1 MTTIIKL
8 RRDTA
13 ANWTS
18 ENPILAAG
26 EPGLETDTL
35 RLKYGDGANTWAN
48 LSYQSVANATFATN
62 ATNATNANVANI
74 ANLVAVANVSGI
86 GNIAVINLD
95 GNAANALRGNG
106 SFGPVDSAG
115 TNITNGLTEVS
126 IPTANGNVIINVD
139 DGAAE
144 WTFDNIGTLTTPGD
158 ITLAGDIT
166 GSAAANTLILKAQPT
181 TDTYIQLNSIVDSTV
196 SIAANLDI
204 ITDSSNTAQTWTFDT
219 AGNLTLPGNTFA
231 VNYANGSAV
240 TLGGGNA
247 TFLGYNYTIGNAE
260 VAGEFVIS
268 NTNPANVGTFSINPV
283 DNANVNVENLLGYVS
298 NNKLITTICDD
309 QSRQATYNINSV
321 ETVTISY
328 NGYRAVYSKLY
339 DDDPAFCKIGFYQDT
354 STASVITRPDTD
366 DDEFTVNINGGTSTL
381 LGLAIIYTENSSFV
395 PSNANL
401 LEYFEHFVDNIITPA
416 AGNITDLR
424 TNFYDEIANT
434 TAIISSWGEDPYNLN
449 FYDNATNS
457 IYTSVVPTT
466 TSGSGIDFTA
476 NVVIAGDGTYRVIS
490 YVGGSGF
497 NTSETITFDGTLFD
511 GITVTNDLVLT
522 ITSVS
527 SGVVTGFTIAGTN
540 PGEWPTNFI
549 SDGGSDQYDTGNF
562 LKTNQQNPVPY
573 NDGNISNSGAFGG
586 NDWFVGYA
594 YGQFIFFGDNTGTPV
609 GIFGTFGET
618 GSDGD
623 GTRITG
629 YLNPPLYYTFN
640 VNSVLDYNAN
650 LSFANG
656 SFTLSYDIAG
666 PNLGSIIFNNDRTI
680 SVTSGDLI
688 LNAPDDI
695 NIEPTDDLRLYGGDK
710 QTSGAIGGDVF
721 VYGGIG
727 GSAFNAGND
736 SAGSGGRVEVFGGD
750 AGYDDGNTALG
761 SSGGYVQLRGG
772 TGSGNGT
779 GGYVEITGGQGY
791 NSGSGGNVTI
801 NGGTG
806 PAQSAYGNV
815 TVNVGSYDWNFGN
828 DGNLTLPEG
837 GIVHETSIPFGG
849 LEGNTIAFKPSGGTN
864 ADQQLLIYPTAGQDF
879 NHLHLTSGNL
889 YNTELFLGNDDFY
902 VKLANTGNIVI
913 NTNDSTGNVGT
924 WTFNTAG
931 NLILPQLTT
940 ISDESEIGTT
950 LTVGAPPTV
959 IVISGADFSAVNTT
973 YTKTSAAT
981 PTWEPAG
988 YNPATDPYIEF
999 SGGEYGIFA
1008 PSFGQAL
1015 YVNTGT
1021 LNKPLTQ
1028 WNINPPLGSI
1038 APTAVYT
1045 YGTPGPDWI
1054 FGADGNLT
1062 LPGNMILAGNT
1073 NLLGSDAALI
1083 KSNNGLPL
1091 LSLSTG
1097 ANSSVTSIWLE
1108 NYGDI
1113 GNSNIAAIY
1122 TPLPGTGTVRIV
1134 AGTNGANINI
1144 WDFAT
1149 DGALT
1154 LPANSIIQS
1163 VANNAGDG
1171 SGLSTLNLY
1180 PDNSTGDDRYLIID
1194 PTGPNHIHIRAGGA
1208 QDASNVLL
1216 YLGGEQAYVQIDD
1229 AVHEVQ
1235 IGSYDN
1241 ANATSYYWR
1250 FENDGQLT
1258 IPGNLVASGAS
1269 PAPTLS
1275 GFSSLSAADEIVVG
1289 SNAVV
1294 LTTSG
1299 DVSATGN
1306 ISAVNI
1312 GNISSITLDGN
1323 VSNVLTGNGTFVTL
1337 PVINANTV
1345 IWSTAPVSNVAAGN
1359 VGEAAYDS
1367 GGNLYI
1373 CVSANTWSKFTGT
1386 TSW

>member
-18 ENPILAAG
+18 ENPILADG

-35 RLKYGDGANTWAN
+35 AMKFGDGVTTWAN
-48 LSYQSVANATFATN
+48 LEYQAVGNATFATN
-62 ATNATNANVANI
+62 ATTANV

-86 GNIAVINLD
+86 GNIATINLD
-95 GNAANALRGNG
+95 GNVSNVLRGNG
-106 SFGPVDSAG
+106 TWGADQTNYSNNNVANYLPTYTGNITAGNISITGNITATQFVGNGSQLTNLPAG

-126 IPTANGNVIINVD
+126 IPSANGNVIINVD
-139 DGAAE
+139 DGSAE
-144 WTFDNIGTLTTPGD
+144 WQFKSDGSLNFPYSHKIATGEGDMIVESPGGL
-158 ITLAGDIT
+158 TLAKTDGNTFTWDSVIGVTNDVTISTNIQNIAYQWQFGD
-166 GSAAANTLILKAQPT
+166 
-181 TDTYIQLNSIVDSTV
+181 D
-196 SIAANLDI
+196 
-204 ITDSSNTAQTWTFDT
+204 
-219 AGNLTLPGNTFA
+219 GNLTLPGNTFA
-231 VNYANGSAV
+231 VNYANGTQVS
-240 TLGGGNA
+240 LGGGNA

-260 VAGEFVIS
+260 VSGEFVIS

-298 NNKLITTICDD
+298 NSKLVTTICDN
-309 QSRQATYNINSV
+309 QSRQVTYDINSIS
-321 ETVTISY
+321 TITASY
-328 NGYRAVYSKLY
+328 NGYKAVYSKLY

-354 STASVITRPDTD
+354 SVALVTTQTDTN
-366 DDEFTVNINGGTSTL
+366 DDEFTVNIDSGTSTL

-401 LEYFEHFVDNIITPA
+401 LEYVEHFVDNIITPA

-457 IYTSVVPTT
+457 IYTNLAPTT

-497 NTSETITFDGTLFD
+497 NTSETITFVGTLFS

-562 LKTNQQNPVPY
+562 LKTNQQTPVPY
-573 NDGNISNSGAFGG
+573 NDGEISNSGAFGG

-594 YGQFIFFGDNTGTPV
+594 YGQFIFFGDNTGGDV
-609 GIFGTFGET
+609 NNFGTFGET
-618 GSDGD
+618 GSDGS

-650 LSFANG
+650 LSFASG

-666 PNLGSIIFNNDRTI
+666 PNVGSITFNNNRTI

-695 NIEPTDDLRLYGGDK
+695 TIEPNDDLRLYGGDK
-710 QTSGAIGGDVF
+710 QTSDTQGGDVL

-727 GSAFNAGND
+727 GPAFNAGND
-736 SAGSGGRVEVFGGD
+736 SAGSGGIVQILGGN
-750 AGYDDGNTALG
+750 AGNDDGNTTLG
-761 SSGGYVQLRGG
+761 ASGGYVQLRGG
-772 TGSGNGT
+772 QGTGNGT

-806 PAQSAYGNV
+806 PAQSVYGNV

-849 LEGNTIAFKPSGGTN
+849 LEGNTIALKPSGGTN
-864 ADQQLLIYPTAGQDF
+864 ADQQLLIYPTAGQDL

-924 WTFNTAG
+924 WTFDTAG

-1008 PSFGQAL
+1008 PAFGQAL

-1054 FGADGNLT
+1054 FGNDGNLT

-1073 NLLGSDAALI
+1073 NLMGSDTSLI
-1083 KSNNGLPL
+1083 KSSDGLPL
-1091 LSLSTG
+1091 VSLSTG

-1134 AGTNGANINI
+1134 AGTNGANVNI

-1149 DGALT
+1149 DG
-1154 LPANSIIQS
+1154 S
-1163 VANNAGDG
+1163 
-1171 SGLSTLNLY
+1171 
-1180 PDNSTGDDRYLIID
+1180 
-1194 PTGPNHIHIRAGGA
+1194 
-1208 QDASNVLL
+1208 
-1216 YLGGEQAYVQIDD
+1216 
-1229 AVHEVQ
+1229 
-1235 IGSYDN
+1235 
-1241 ANATSYYWR
+1241 
-1250 FENDGQLT
+1250 LT
-1258 IPGNLVASGAS
+1258 IPGNLVANGAS

-1294 LTTSG
+1294 LTTAG

-1312 GNISSITLDGN
+1312 GNISSTTLDGN

-1345 IWSTAPVSNVAAGN
+1345 IWSTAPISNTAAGN
-1359 VGEAAYDS
+1359 AGQAAYDS

-1373 CVSANTWSKFTGT
+1373 CVVANTWAKFTGT

>member
-1 MTTIIKL
+1 MTTTIIKL

-18 ENPILAAG
+18 SNPILAAG

-35 RLKYGDGANTWAN
+35 RVKYGDGSNTWAN
-48 LSYQSVANATFATN
+48 LAYQSVANATFATN
-62 ATNATNANVANI
+62 ATIANV

-86 GNIAVINLD
+86 GNIATINLD
-95 GNAANALRGNG
+95 GNVSNVLRGNG
-106 SFGPVDSAG
+106 TWGADQTNYSNNDVANYLPTYTGNITAGNISITGNITATQFVGNGSQLTNLPAG

-126 IPTANGNVIINVD
+126 IPSANGNVIINVD
-139 DGAAE
+139 DGSAE
-144 WTFDNIGTLTTPGD
+144 WTFD
-158 ITLAGDIT
+158 
-166 GSAAANTLILKAQPT
+166 
-181 TDTYIQLNSIVDSTV
+181 TD
-196 SIAANLDI
+196 
-204 ITDSSNTAQTWTFDT
+204 
-219 AGNLTLPGNTFA
+219 GNLTLPGNTFA
-231 VNYANGSAV
+231 VNYANGTQVS
-240 TLGGGNA
+240 LGGGNA

-354 STASVITRPDTD
+354 STASVITQPDTD

-497 NTSETITFDGTLFD
+497 NTSETITFDGTLFS

-540 PGEWPTNFI
+540 PADWPINFI
-549 SDGGSDQYDTGNF
+549 SDGGSDIYDTGNF
-562 LKTNQQNPVPY
+562 LKTNQQTPVPY

-629 YLNPPLYYTFN
+629 YLNPPIYYTFN

-650 LSFANG
+650 LSFASG

-695 NIEPTDDLRLYGGDK
+695 TIEPDDDLRLYGGDK
-710 QTSGAIGGDVF
+710 QTSGTDGGDVF

-727 GSAFNAGND
+727 GAASNAANAV
-736 SAGSGGRVEVFGGD
+736 AGDGGRVEVFGGD
-750 AGYDDGNTALG
+750 AGNDDGNTALG
-761 SSGGYVQLRGG
+761 SSGGHVQISGGQG
-772 TGSGNGT
+772 TGNGI
-779 GGYVEITGGQGY
+779 GGYIEIDGGQGY
-791 NSGSGGNVTI
+791 NGGSGGNVTI
-801 NGGTG
+801 NGGAG
-806 PAQSAYGNV
+806 PAQSVYGNV
-815 TVNVGSYDWNFGN
+815 
-828 DGNLTLPEG
+828 
-837 GIVHETSIPFGG
+837 SI
-849 LEGNTIAFKPSGGTN
+849 N
-864 ADQQLLIYPTAGQDF
+864 
-879 NHLHLTSGNL
+879 
-889 YNTELFLGNDDFY
+889 
-902 VKLANTGNIVI
+902 
-913 NTNDSTGNVGT
+913 
-924 WTFNTAG
+924 
-931 NLILPQLTT
+931 
-940 ISDESEIGTT
+940 IGT
-950 LTVGAPPTV
+950 
-959 IVISGADFSAVNTT
+959 DN
-973 YTKTSAAT
+973 
-981 PTWEPAG
+981 W
-988 YNPATDPYIEF
+988 
-999 SGGEYGIFA
+999 
-1008 PSFGQAL
+1008 SFT
-1015 YVNTGT
+1015 N
-1021 LNKPLTQ
+1021 
-1028 WNINPPLGSI
+1028 
-1038 APTAVYT
+1038 
-1045 YGTPGPDWI
+1045 
-1054 FGADGNLT
+1054 DGNLT

-1097 ANSSVTSIWLE
+1097 ANSSVSSIWLE

-1122 TPLPGTGTVRIV
+1122 TPLPGTGNVRIV

-1144 WDFAT
+1144 WDFA
-1149 DGALT
+1149 
-1154 LPANSIIQS
+1154 I
-1163 VANNAGDG
+1163 DG
-1171 SGLSTLNLY
+1171 S
-1180 PDNSTGDDRYLIID
+1180 
-1194 PTGPNHIHIRAGGA
+1194 
-1208 QDASNVLL
+1208 
-1216 YLGGEQAYVQIDD
+1216 
-1229 AVHEVQ
+1229 
-1235 IGSYDN
+1235 
-1241 ANATSYYWR
+1241 
-1250 FENDGQLT
+1250 LT
-1258 IPGNLVASGAS
+1258 IPGNLVANGAS

-1306 ISAVNI
+1306 ISAINI
-1312 GNISSITLDGN
+1312 GNISSTTLDGN

-1373 CVSANTWSKFTGT
+1373 CVVANTWSKFTGT

>member
-18 ENPILAAG
+18 SNPILAAG

-35 RLKYGDGANTWAN
+35 RVKYGDGSNTWAN
-48 LSYQSVANATFATN
+48 LAYQAVGNATFATN
-62 ATNATNANVANI
+62 AGTANV

-86 GNIAVINLD
+86 GNIATVNLD
-95 GNAANALRGNG
+95 GNTSNALRGDG

-126 IPTANGNVIINVD
+126 IPTANGNVIINVND
-139 DGAAE
+139 DSAE
-144 WTFDNIGTLTTPGD
+144 WQFTSTGVLNLPNGGQIDNTDNNIELRAGNNINFEATGVLNIYTNDGNYQWQFGD
-158 ITLAGDIT
+158 D
-166 GSAAANTLILKAQPT
+166 
-181 TDTYIQLNSIVDSTV
+181 
-196 SIAANLDI
+196 
-204 ITDSSNTAQTWTFDT
+204 
-219 AGNLTLPGNTFA
+219 GNLTLPGNTFA

-240 TLGGGNA
+240 PLGGGNA

-497 NTSETITFDGTLFD
+497 NTSETITFDGTLFS

-594 YGQFIFFGDNTGTPV
+594 YGQFIFFGDNTGDPV
-609 GIFGTFGET
+609 GNFGTFGET

-650 LSFANG
+650 LSFASG

-695 NIEPTDDLRLYGGDK
+695 TIEPTDDLRLYGGDK
-710 QTSGAIGGDVF
+710 QTSGTTGGDVF

-736 SAGSGGRVEVFGGD
+736 SAGDGGRVEVYGGD
-750 AGYDDGNTALG
+750 AGNDDGNTALG
-761 SSGGYVQLRGG
+761 SSGGYVQIRGG
-772 TGSGNGT
+772 QGTGNGT

-815 TVNVGSYDWNFGN
+815 TVNVGSYNW
-828 DGNLTLPEG
+828 T
-837 GIVHETSIPFGG
+837 
-849 LEGNTIAFKPSGGTN
+849 
-864 ADQQLLIYPTAGQDF
+864 Y
-879 NHLHLTSGNL
+879 
-889 YNTELFLGNDDFY
+889 
-902 VKLANTGNIVI
+902 AN
-913 NTNDSTGNVGT
+913 
-924 WTFNTAG
+924 
-931 NLILPQLTT
+931 
-940 ISDESEIGTT
+940 
-950 LTVGAPPTV
+950 
-959 IVISGADFSAVNTT
+959 
-973 YTKTSAAT
+973 
-981 PTWEPAG
+981 
-988 YNPATDPYIEF
+988 
-999 SGGEYGIFA
+999 
-1008 PSFGQAL
+1008 
-1015 YVNTGT
+1015 
-1021 LNKPLTQ
+1021 
-1028 WNINPPLGSI
+1028 
-1038 APTAVYT
+1038 
-1045 YGTPGPDWI
+1045 
-1054 FGADGNLT
+1054 DGNLT

-1194 PTGPNHIHIRAGGA
+1194 PTGPNHIHIRAGGV
-1208 QDASNVLL
+1208 QDASNTLL
-1216 YLGGEQAYVQIDD
+1216 FLGGEQAYVQIDD
-1229 AVHEVQ
+1229 TVHEVQ

-1250 FENDGQLT
+1250 FENDG
-1258 IPGNLVASGAS
+1258 
-1269 PAPTLS
+1269 
-1275 GFSSLSAADEIVVG
+1275 
-1289 SNAVV
+1289 V
-1294 LTTSG
+1294 LTAAGDISTSG
-1299 DVSATGN
+1299 NVSAN
-1306 ISAVNI
+1306 NI
-1312 GNISSITLDGN
+1312 GNIASINIDGNVSNLLTGNGTFVAIPTVGNIASINLDGN
-1323 VSNVLTGNGTFVTL
+1323 VSNVLAGDGNFVTL

-1359 VGEAAYDS
+1359 AGEAAYDS
-1367 GGNLYI
+1367 GGNLYV
-1373 CVSANTWSKFTGT
+1373 CVVANTWAKFTGT

>member
-1 MTTIIKL
+1 MTTTIIKL

-18 ENPILAAG
+18 SNPILAAG

-35 RLKYGDGANTWAN
+35 RVKYGDGSNTWAN
-48 LSYQSVANATFATN
+48 LAYQSVANATFATN
-62 ATNATNANVANI
+62 ATIANV

-86 GNIAVINLD
+86 GNIATINLD
-95 GNAANALRGNG
+95 GNVSNVLRGNG
-106 SFGPVDSAG
+106 TWGADQTNYSNNDVANYLPTYTGNITAGNISITGNITATQFVGNGSQLTNLPAG

-126 IPTANGNVIINVD
+126 IPSANGNVIINVD
-139 DGAAE
+139 DGSAE
-144 WTFDNIGTLTTPGD
+144 WTFD
-158 ITLAGDIT
+158 
-166 GSAAANTLILKAQPT
+166 
-181 TDTYIQLNSIVDSTV
+181 TD
-196 SIAANLDI
+196 
-204 ITDSSNTAQTWTFDT
+204 
-219 AGNLTLPGNTFA
+219 GNLTLPGNTFA
-231 VNYANGSAV
+231 VNYANGTQVS
-240 TLGGGNA
+240 LGGGNA

-354 STASVITRPDTD
+354 STASVITQPDTD

-381 LGLAIIYTENSSFV
+381 LGLA
-395 PSNANL
+395 
-401 LEYFEHFVDNIITPA
+401 NI
-416 AGNITDLR
+416 
-424 TNFYDEIANT
+424 

-497 NTSETITFDGTLFD
+497 NTSETITFDGTLFS

-540 PGEWPTNFI
+540 PADWPINFI
-549 SDGGSDQYDTGNF
+549 SDGGSDIYDTGNF
-562 LKTNQQNPVPY
+562 LKTNQQTPVPY

-629 YLNPPLYYTFN
+629 YLNPPIYYTFN

-650 LSFANG
+650 LSFASG

-695 NIEPTDDLRLYGGDK
+695 TIEPDDDLRLYGGDK
-710 QTSGAIGGDVF
+710 QTSGTDGGDVF

-727 GSAFNAGND
+727 GSASNAANGV
-736 SAGSGGRVEVFGGD
+736 AGDGGRVEVFGGD
-750 AGYDDGNTALG
+750 AGNDDGNTALG
-761 SSGGYVQLRGG
+761 SSGGHVQISGGQG
-772 TGSGNGT
+772 TGNGI
-779 GGYVEITGGQGY
+779 GGYIEIDGGQGY
-791 NSGSGGNVTI
+791 NGGSGGNVTI
-801 NGGTG
+801 NGGAG
-806 PAQSAYGNV
+806 PAQSVYGNV
-815 TVNVGSYDWNFGN
+815 
-828 DGNLTLPEG
+828 
-837 GIVHETSIPFGG
+837 SI
-849 LEGNTIAFKPSGGTN
+849 N
-864 ADQQLLIYPTAGQDF
+864 
-879 NHLHLTSGNL
+879 
-889 YNTELFLGNDDFY
+889 
-902 VKLANTGNIVI
+902 
-913 NTNDSTGNVGT
+913 
-924 WTFNTAG
+924 
-931 NLILPQLTT
+931 
-940 ISDESEIGTT
+940 IGT
-950 LTVGAPPTV
+950 
-959 IVISGADFSAVNTT
+959 DN
-973 YTKTSAAT
+973 
-981 PTWEPAG
+981 W
-988 YNPATDPYIEF
+988 
-999 SGGEYGIFA
+999 
-1008 PSFGQAL
+1008 SFT
-1015 YVNTGT
+1015 N
-1021 LNKPLTQ
+1021 
-1028 WNINPPLGSI
+1028 
-1038 APTAVYT
+1038 
-1045 YGTPGPDWI
+1045 
-1054 FGADGNLT
+1054 DGNLT

-1097 ANSSVTSIWLE
+1097 ANSSVSSIWLE

-1122 TPLPGTGTVRIV
+1122 TPLPGTGNVRIV

-1144 WDFAT
+1144 WDFA
-1149 DGALT
+1149 
-1154 LPANSIIQS
+1154 I
-1163 VANNAGDG
+1163 DG
-1171 SGLSTLNLY
+1171 S
-1180 PDNSTGDDRYLIID
+1180 
-1194 PTGPNHIHIRAGGA
+1194 
-1208 QDASNVLL
+1208 
-1216 YLGGEQAYVQIDD
+1216 
-1229 AVHEVQ
+1229 
-1235 IGSYDN
+1235 
-1241 ANATSYYWR
+1241 
-1250 FENDGQLT
+1250 LT
-1258 IPGNLVASGAS
+1258 IPGNLVANGAS

-1306 ISAVNI
+1306 ISAINI
-1312 GNISSITLDGN
+1312 GNISSTTLDGN

-1373 CVSANTWSKFTGT
+1373 CVVANTWSKFTGT